1 MNVRVSVC
9 ASMLGMAVCMG
20 AAVAPARAQIQEKQQ
35 HVVTLDELNK
45 QAARPAETR
54 QANENAIRH
63 LLSSD
68 AGQKALKSAEV
79 DYQRVDKAIGQLGDE
94 ELAKLADRSR
104 QAESDFASGAFS
116 PKKLGHIILAGVI
129 IVAIPSVVCGAATS
143 LKKRS
148 SPLRSFQISF
158 ENALS

>member
-1 MNVRVSVC
+1 MQPVDC
-9 ASMLGMAVCMG
+9 
-20 AAVAPARAQIQEKQQ
+20 
-35 HVVTLDELNK
+35 LDECNK
-45 QAARPAETR
+45 QSARPAESR

-104 QAESDFASGAFS
+104 QAESDFAAGSIFAKIVGDN
-116 PKKLGHIILAGVI
+116 HLAVVI
-129 IVAIPSVVCGAATS
+129 IV
-143 LKKRS
+143 RM
-148 SPLRSFQISF
+148 
-158 ENALS
+158 ALWG

>member
-20 AAVAPARAQIQEKQQ
+20 AAVAPARAQQEKQQ

-54 QANENAIRH
+54 RANEDAIRH

-79 DYQRVDKAIGQLGDE
+79 EYQRVDKAIGQLSDE

-104 QAESDFASGAFS
+104 QAESDFAAGLISA
-116 PKKLGHIILAGVI
+116 KALAYIILATVVIVVI
-129 IVAIPSVVCGAATS
+129 IVIV
-143 LKKRS
+143 
-148 SPLRSFQISF
+148 
-158 ENALS
+158 